1 MVVTQNEVRVQSG
14 KKIPKL
20 GYFMDWDFKTKKAEN
35 SFLISV
41 GPKIMLGLT
50 QQDKLTTVV
59 TYQHPWKH

>member
-1 MVVTQNEVRVQSG
+1 MVTQNEVRVQSG

-20 GYFMDWDFKTKKAEN
+20 GYFMDWDFKTKKVEN

-59 TYQHPWKH
+59 THQHLWKH